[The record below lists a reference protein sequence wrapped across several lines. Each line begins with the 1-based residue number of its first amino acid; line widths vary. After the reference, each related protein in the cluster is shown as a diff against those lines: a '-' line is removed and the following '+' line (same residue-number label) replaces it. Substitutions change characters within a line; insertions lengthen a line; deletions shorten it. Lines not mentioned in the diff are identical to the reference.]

1 MKSLTRLSLK
11 EFIMFELIVL
21 NEFMKMFKV
30 MLIDGGVE
38 VGAGMGAEAVGV
50 VDMVVRSCEWKMLAA
65 SRRWSYEYNLTLLFV
80 K

>member
-38 VGAGMGAEAVGV
+38 AGAGTGAGAVGV
-50 VDMVVRSCEWKMLAA
+50 VDMVVRSRE
-65 SRRWSYEYNLTLLFV
+65 
-80 K
+80 